1 MGFHIR
7 HATLADVAELATVHV
22 QAFAKTHRGGRAGG
36 PSRGLREQQWRDRLA
51 AADEKHFCFVVESEN
66 GELVAFA
73 NGQLHDG
80 GVPGFFGQLDKI
92 YALRRVH
99 RRASDG

>member
-1 MGFHIR
+1 MGFHLR
-7 HATLADVAELATVHV
+7 PATLADVAELATVHV